1 MKKVVI
7 IPARLASTR
16 LPQKVLADIVG
27 IPMIVR
33 VASQVLKSSIKDVF
47 VACDSEKIAHVVSS
61 YGIKTILTDEN
72 LPSGTDRVFQ
82 AYQKLGRSY
91 DLIVNVQGDLP
102 LLDPISMVRPKKL
115 DYLCNLLWKS
125 DFDIATFATPIKTL
139 EEINNPNVV
148 KPVISFIKKNYGQAL
163 YFSRSPVPYSKTL
176 NYTYYHHIGIYVYK
190 QKALEKFVSLKPSI
204 LEKRESLEQLRAL
217 ENNMKIVVKITNS
230 YPLGVDTKEDL
241 QKVISL
247 LKK

>member
-33 VASQVLKSSIKDVF
+33 VAKQVLKSSIKDVF
-47 VACDSEKIAHVVSS
+47 VACDSEKIANVVSS
-61 YGIKTILTDEN
+61 YGIKTILTDAD
-72 LPSGTDRVFQ
+72 LPSGTDRVYQ
-82 AYQKLGRSY
+82 AYQKLGKDY
-91 DLIVNVQGDLP
+91 DIIINVQGDLP
-102 LLDPISMVRPKKL
+102 LLDPNNIELLISLEKE
-115 DYLCNLLWKS
+115 
-125 DFDIATFATPIKTL
+125 DFDIATLASPIKNE
-139 EEINNPNVV
+139 EEITNPNVV
-148 KPVISFIKKNYGQAL
+148 KPVISFVKKNYGQAL
-163 YFSRSPVPYSKTL
+163 YFSRSPVPYSKTA
-176 NYTYYHHIGIYVYK
+176 NNTYYHHIGIYAYK
-190 QKALEKFVSLKPSI
+190 QKALEKFVSLKPSA
-204 LEKRESLEQLRAL
+204 LEQRESLEQLRAL

-241 QKVISL
+241 EKVISL